1 MIKTIIADDHSI
13 IRRGLSLLCMDSTDL
28 EVADEANTG
37 DELVDKVRKN
47 DYDIIILDISM
58 PGKDV
63 FDTLNEVKNL
73 KPDTPVLI
81 FTTNPEKEFAVR
93 LIRAGASGYINKESK
108 PEVLLDAIRRIA
120 QGGMY
125 ISPNLAELLAFNL
138 GETSNKPLHENLTN
152 REFQIMCMIATGK
165 TLTDIA
171 QKLYLSKSTVG
182 NHRANIL
189 KKLNIKTTSD
199 ICLYAI
205 RNRLVE

>member
-1 MIKTIIADDHSI
+1 MINIIIADDHSI
-13 IRRGLSLLCMDSTDL
+13 IRKGLYLLCMDTTDL
-28 EVADEANTG
+28 KVADEAKTG
-37 DELVDKVRKN
+37 EELIEKVKKN
-47 DYDIIILDISM
+47 DYSIIILDISM

-63 FDTLNEVKNL
+63 FDTLNEIKSL
-73 KPDTPVLI
+73 KPETPVLI

-120 QGGMY
+120 TGGMY
-125 ISPNLAELLAFNL
+125 ISPKLAELLAFNIT
-138 GETSNKPLHENLTN
+138 EQSSKPLHENLTN

-165 TLTDIA
+165 TLTEIA
-171 QKLYLSKSTVG
+171 KKLYLSKSTVG

>member
-1 MIKTIIADDHSI
+1 MINIIIADDHSI
-13 IRRGLSLLCMDSTDL
+13 IRKGLYLLCMDTTDL
-28 EVADEANTG
+28 KVAEEAKTG
-37 DELVDKVRKN
+37 EELIDKVRKN

-63 FDTLNEVKNL
+63 FDTLNEVKTM
-73 KPDTPVLI
+73 KPDIPVLI

-120 QGGMY
+120 NGGMY
-125 ISPNLAELLAFNL
+125 ISPKLAELLAFNIT
-138 GETSNKPLHENLTN
+138 EQSSKPLHENLTD

-165 TLTDIA
+165 TLTEIA
-171 QKLYLSKSTVG
+171 KKLYLSKSTVG

-189 KKLNIKTTSD
+189 RKLNIKTTSD

>member
-1 MIKTIIADDHSI
+1 MIKIIIADDHSI

-28 EVADEANTG
+28 EVVEEAKTG
-37 DELVDKVRKN
+37 DELIEKVRKN

-63 FDTLNEVKNL
+63 FDTLGEVKTM
-73 KPDTPVLI
+73 KPKIPVVI

-108 PEVLLDAIRRIA
+108 PEVLLDAIRRIVN
-120 QGGMY
+120 GGMY
-125 ISPNLAELLAFNL
+125 ISPMLAELLAFNIS
-138 GETSNKPLHENLTN
+138 EKNNRPLHENLTN
-152 REFQIMCMIATGK
+152 REFQILCMIATGK
-165 TLTDIA
+165 TLTEIA
-171 QKLYLSKSTVG
+171 NKLFLSKSTIG